1 MAPVGVEQSLTEDV
15 HYRIEALHAGRKC
28 ASVPLRL
35 AMDMAR
41 ADRRVMHICG
51 HMSCW
56 SCDFLTAGA

>member
-1 MAPVGVEQSLTEDV
+1 MTPVREEQSLTEDV

-28 ASVPLRL
+28 ASVPLGL

-51 HMSCW
+51 HISC
-56 SCDFLTAGA
+56 